1 MSRVFPEGA
10 RRAGGSVQGGTV
22 AERSALLEHSWPQGC
37 QQDVGCADKC
47 FAKKRH
53 LILDV
58 KQREHLGWT
67 GIQMSVR
74 GAVR

>member
-47 FAKKRH
+47 FAKKASDPGCKAERAFGMDRH
-53 LILDV
+53 SDV
-58 KQREHLGWT
+58 C
-67 GIQMSVR
+67 
-74 GAVR
+74 